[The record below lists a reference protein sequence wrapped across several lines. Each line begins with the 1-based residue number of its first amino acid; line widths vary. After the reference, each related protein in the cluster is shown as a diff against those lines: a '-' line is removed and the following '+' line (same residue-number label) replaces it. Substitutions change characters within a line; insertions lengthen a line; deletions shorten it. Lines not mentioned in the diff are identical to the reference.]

1 MNKSTLIKFISNRAS
16 ETEVDAILKWVKKSD
31 ENLKYLTELKKIYTY
46 IDMAQTSSRGDIP
59 DFKGTPKRYFRKSYL
74 VVSVAAACLIF
85 FLAGLL
91 INPPFA
97 NKKELTAENNISE
110 NVTIHRLY
118 TEKGVKGFVILP
130 DSTKVWLNSCTELT
144 YPVKFN
150 GSRREISMSGE
161 AYFEVAKDSLH
172 PMIINTANNVS
183 IEVLGTSFNLKS
195 YKEDGRVETTLY
207 TGSVRMHYEADG
219 EKKTVLM
226 QPDEKIVYELP
237 SNEKNVETVPQKLQ
251 KPQLQSAWKEGR
263 LIFDQMPV
271 KEVLKM
277 IERWHGTSFIV
288 KNDKIYNYVLSADFE
303 SESLV
308 QIMEIIK
315 IIIPIDYKIENNVV
329 TLM

>member
-16 ETEVDAILKWVKKSD
+16 EIEVDAILKWVKESD
-31 ENLKYLTELKKIYTY
+31 ENLKYLTKLKRICTT
-46 IDMAQTSSRGDIP
+46 IDMIQTSSIGYVP
-59 DFKGTPKRYFRKSYL
+59 DFKSTPKRYFRKIYL
-74 VVSVAAACLIF
+74 VASVAAACLIF

-91 INPPFA
+91 INNPFG
-97 NKKELTAENNISE
+97 NKKELTAENDISE
-110 NVTIHRLY
+110 HVTIHKFF

-150 GSRREISMSGE
+150 GTRREISMSGE

-172 PMIINTANNVS
+172 PMIINTENNVS

-207 TGSVRMHYEADG
+207 SGSVRMHYEADG

-226 QPDEKIVYELP
+226 EPDEKVVYELP
-237 SNEKNVETVPQKLQ
+237 TTAKRMNAVPQKLQ
-251 KPQLQSAWKEGR
+251 KPQLESAWKEGR
-263 LIFDQMPV
+263 LIFDQTPV
-271 KEVLKM
+271 EEVLKM
-277 IERWHGTSFIV
+277 IERWHGTRFIV
-288 KNDKIYNYVLSADFE
+288 KNDKIYKYVLSADFE

>member
-16 ETEVDAILKWVKKSD
+16 ESEVDAILRWVKKSD
-31 ENLKYLTELKKIYTY
+31 ENLKYLSELKRVYTY
-46 IDMAQTSSRGDIP
+46 IDMAQTSSKGDLP
-59 DFKGTPKRYFRKSYL
+59 DFKNTAKRRSRKIYL
-74 VVSVAAACLIF
+74 VASVAAACLIF
-85 FLAGLL
+85 FVAGLF
-91 INPPFA
+91 INTPFGDRKQLA
-97 NKKELTAENNISE
+97 SDNNISE
-110 NVTIHRLY
+110 KVTIHRLY

-144 YPVKFN
+144 YPVKFS
-150 GSRREISMSGE
+150 GDSREISMSGE

-172 PMIINTANNVS
+172 PMIISTANNVS

-237 SNEKNVETVPQKLQ
+237 TTKKSVAAFPQKIE

-263 LIFDQMPV
+263 LIFDQTPV

-288 KNDKIYNYVLSADFE
+288 KNDKIYDYILSADFE